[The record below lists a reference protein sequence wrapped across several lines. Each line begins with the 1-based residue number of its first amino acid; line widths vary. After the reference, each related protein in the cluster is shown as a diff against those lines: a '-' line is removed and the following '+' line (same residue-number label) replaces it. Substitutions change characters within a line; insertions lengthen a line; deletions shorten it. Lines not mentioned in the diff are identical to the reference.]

1 MEMPVNRFKRSLA
14 GPGVPIGTW
23 LMSTSASAAEALGC
37 LGFDFL
43 VIDTEHV
50 PLDAPQVL
58 SLLQAVAAT
67 PAQAIVRL
75 AWNDPVLVKRAM
87 DMGAQ
92 SLMFP
97 FVQSAD
103 EARRAV
109 AATRYPPAGTR
120 GYAAMHRASRFGTV
134 TDFGRSANAEA
145 CVLIQVETP
154 QAIAQLG
161 DIASVDGVDAIFAGP
176 GDLSAACGRIG
187 EIDHADVQAQV
198 RSIAE
203 TCRRIGKPCGTVG
216 PNPDMAR
223 RFVDDGYSFVAVG
236 SDMGMMM
243 RQASQFLAAMRG

>member
-1 MEMPVNRFKRSLA
+1 
-14 GPGVPIGTW
+14 
-23 LMSTSASAAEALGC
+23 
-37 LGFDFL
+37 
-43 VIDTEHV
+43 
-50 PLDAPQVL
+50 DA
-58 SLLQAVAAT
+58 
-67 PAQAIVRL
+67 
-75 AWNDPVLVKRAM
+75 VLVKRAM

-216 PNPDMAR
+216 
-223 RFVDDGYSFVAVG
+223 
-236 SDMGMMM
+236 
-243 RQASQFLAAMRG
+243 